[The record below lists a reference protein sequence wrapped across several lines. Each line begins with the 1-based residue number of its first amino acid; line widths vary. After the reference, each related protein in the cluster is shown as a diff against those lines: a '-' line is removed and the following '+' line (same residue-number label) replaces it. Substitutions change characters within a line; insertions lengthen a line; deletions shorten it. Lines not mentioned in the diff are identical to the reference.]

1 MRTVAFLTTAEVGI
15 SEDDALLVEPLRG
28 RGIDVVPLVW
38 DAEPP
43 ASPPA
48 GIVVRS
54 CWDYHR
60 KQAAFLRWLEQA
72 ERTRVPVWN
81 RPSVLRWNL
90 DKRYLRELA
99 ARGVTIPR
107 TVFVAPG
114 EATTLPRILAEHS
127 FTEVVI
133 KPAVSLSA
141 DRTWR
146 SDPSQAEAHQ
156 QAFAEIVAD
165 GAALVQA
172 FVPEVLQDGELSLM
186 FFDRKFS
193 HAVRKRP
200 AAGDFR
206 VQVDHGGSREPAT
219 PPAWVVERAAA
230 CLAMVPAHLLYA
242 RVDGVVVG
250 DQFVVM
256 ELELLDPVL
265 FFQFEPAAADRV
277 AAGIAA
283 RLDGRAG

>member
-15 SEDDALLVEPLRG
+15 SEDDALLVEPLRR
-28 RGIDVVPLVW
+28 RGIEAVPLVW

-43 ASPPA
+43 ATPPA

-60 KQAAFLRWLEQA
+60 KQAAFRGWLDAA

-90 DKRYLRELA
+90 DKRYLHELA
-99 ARGVTIPR
+99 ARGVAIPA
-107 TVFVAPG
+107 TAFVPQG
-114 EATTLPRILAEHS
+114 EAPALREILAEHGL
-127 FTEVVI
+127 TEVVV

-146 SDPSQAEAHQ
+146 SDPGQADAHQ
-156 QAFAEIVAD
+156 AAFAAILAD

-172 FVPEVLQDGELSLM
+172 LVPEVLRDGELSLM

-206 VQVDHGGSREPAT
+206 VQVDHGGTREPAT
-219 PPAWVVERAAA
+219 PPAWVIERAAA
-230 CLAMVPAHLLYA
+230 CLAMVPAPLLYA

-250 DQFVVM
+250 EHFVLM

-265 FFQFEPAAADRV
+265 FFQFEPAAAGRV
-277 AAGIAA
+277 AAAIAA
-283 RLDGRAG
+283 RLDGRMG